1 MKKYFKNFTGF
12 INRNHLNIYMITIA
26 FSIFFYALLK
36 GATGHKF
43 VISNE
48 EKVYSLLSLL
58 AFVLCGFYKERKKF
72 GKKGSIIIL
81 YAFLPFSVVTFG
93 MSLYFLYFTF
103 TFDYG
108 FNEGLIFILLVLFL
122 LPIIFTWCNFYLIK
136 NIIEELKT
144 R

>member
-1 MKKYFKNFTGF
+1 MNKIVLKIKEFFLKSYLT
-12 INRNHLNIYMITIA
+12 IYMITI
-26 FSIFFYALLK
+26 IFAMLFYIVLK

-48 EKVYSLLSLL
+48 EKIYSLLLLL
-58 AFVLCGFYKERKKF
+58 AFVLSGFYKERKRFFKIF
-72 GKKGSIIIL
+72 NKVIVYML
-81 YAFLPFSVVTFG
+81 LPFSIITFG

-108 FNEGLIFILLVLFL
+108 FWENAIMITSIFFI

-136 NIIEELKT
+136 NLIKELRK
-144 R
+144 